1 MPVPWSCIDN
11 PLLLSHTFA
20 LSATPSKLFSSEPEQ
35 KFRFAH
41 TKPAKRTLEK
51 PKHSYAII
59 GGEGAPASFAI
70 PSIALTALSP
80 AYECCFSRA
89 AVGRRFNL
97 DYLLT
102 NISKICQSILDSRK
116 SGAFPITT
124 SSVTSITSQS
134 FFLYSFTK
142 LCSLS
147 KIISFPYHGLPD

>member
-102 NISKICQSILDSRK
+102 NISKIYGPVC
-116 SGAFPITT
+116 F
-124 SSVTSITSQS
+124 S
-134 FFLYSFTK
+134 FFSAITHRPTAAV
-142 LCSLS
+142 SQM
-147 KIISFPYHGLPD
+147 PR

>member
-20 LSATPSKLFSSEPEQ
+20 LSATPPKLFSSEPEQ

-51 PKHSYAII
+51 SKHSYAII

-70 PSIALTALSP
+70 PSIALAASST

-89 AVGRRFNL
+89 AVGRKFNL

-102 NISKICQSILDSRK
+102 NISKICSENNFAICH
-116 SGAFPITT
+116 I
-124 SSVTSITSQS
+124 
-134 FFLYSFTK
+134 
-142 LCSLS
+142 
-147 KIISFPYHGLPD
+147 

>member
-20 LSATPSKLFSSEPEQ
+20 LSATPPKLFSSEPEQ

-70 PSIALTALSP
+70 PSIALAASSP

-102 NISKICQSILDSRK
+102 NISKICHSNHNTSL
-116 SGAFPITT
+116 AFGQNKLKWRQNEPIGMN
-124 SSVTSITSQS
+124 
-134 FFLYSFTK
+134 L
-142 LCSLS
+142 
-147 KIISFPYHGLPD
+147 